1 MIFGDNSGTNVYWL
15 SKTSKIYDW
24 LQGKCLVFHPGGGD
38 GVMQFHEVPTKL
50 SLGGTSFEELQCRAS
65 CPFCKETG
73 LRIVYLSQRVAFV
86 LTKTILFRLR
96 FYFLFP
102 NEIAFS

>member
-1 MIFGDNSGTNVYWL
+1 MPRVSPRGWGRSDAIPRGPNETFV
-15 SKTSKIYDW
+15 
-24 LQGKCLVFHPGGGD
+24 
-38 GVMQFHEVPTKL
+38 
-50 SLGGTSFEELQCRAS
+50 GGTSFEELQCRAS